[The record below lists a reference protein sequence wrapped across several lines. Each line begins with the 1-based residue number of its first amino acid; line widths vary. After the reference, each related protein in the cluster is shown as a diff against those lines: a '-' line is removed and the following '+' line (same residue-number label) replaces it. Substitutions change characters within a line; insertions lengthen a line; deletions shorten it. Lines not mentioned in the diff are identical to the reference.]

1 MCIKLSMMRADR
13 YRKDLEY
20 ILGKDY
26 SWKNLSGRDVLVTG
40 ASGMIGS
47 VLTDVLVSKAS
58 EYDFHVTAMSRDMGR
73 LEGTFP
79 YHSDRLRLVSHD
91 VNLPMGNIS
100 CDTVFH
106 CASNTHPRAYSTDP
120 IGTITTNVI
129 GLKNLLDMASEAG
142 DGRFVFASSVEIYGE
157 NRGDVEAFDE
167 SYCGY
172 IDCSSVR
179 SGYNESKRVGEA
191 LCHAYASQKGLDFVI
206 PRLSRVYGP
215 SVRSN
220 DSKAMSQFLFKAVSG
235 QDIVLK
241 SKGSQL
247 FSYCYVMDAVDAMLH
262 LFFNGASGEAYNVS
276 GKDSDITLLSLARK
290 ISQIAGVNVV
300 FDLPDEMESRGYS
313 KATKAVLDISKIMST
328 GWKPSYTL
336 DEGLIRTI
344 DDLSLMNN
352 N

>member
-1 MCIKLSMMRADR
+1 MRTDG
-13 YRKDLEY
+13 YRQDLKR
-20 ILGKDY
+20 ILGKDHP
-26 SWKNLSGRDVLVTG
+26 WERLSGRDVLVTG

-47 VLTDVLVSKAS
+47 VLTDILVDKAS

-73 LEGTFP
+73 LEDTFP
-79 YHSDRLRLVSHD
+79 YHSDRLRLISHD
-91 VNLPMGNIS
+91 VNLPMSDFS

-106 CASNTHPRAYSTDP
+106 CASNTHPRVYSTDP

-129 GLKNLLDMASEAG
+129 GLKNLLDMVSEAG

-172 IDCSSVR
+172 IDCSSLR

-191 LCHAYASQKGLDFVI
+191 LCHAYASQRGLDFVI

-215 SVRSN
+215 SVRPD
-220 DSKAMSQFLFKAVSG
+220 DSKAMSQFIFKAVSG
-235 QDIVLK
+235 QNIVLK
-241 SKGSQL
+241 SEGTQL

-262 LFFNGASGEAYNVS
+262 LFFNGASGETYNVS

-290 ISQIAGVNVV
+290 ISEIAGVDVV
-300 FDLPDEMESRGYS
+300 FDLPDEVEARGYS
-313 KATKAVLDISKIMST
+313 KATKAVLDISKIKST
-328 GWKPSYTL
+328 GWEPSYTL
-336 DEGLIRTI
+336 DEGLVRTI
-344 DDLSLMNN
+344 DGLSSMYNN
-352 N
+352 

>member
-1 MCIKLSMMRADR
+1 MRTDG
-13 YRKDLEY
+13 YRKDLER
-20 ILGKDY
+20 ILGREY
-26 SWKNLSGRDVLVTG
+26 PWERLSGRDVLVTG

-47 VLTDVLVSKAS
+47 VLTDVLVYKAS

-73 LEGTFP
+73 LKDTFL
-79 YHSDRLRLVSHD
+79 HRSDRLRLVSHD
-91 VNLPMGNIS
+91 VNLPMGDIS

-172 IDCSSVR
+172 IDCSSTR

-191 LCHAYASQKGLDFVI
+191 LCHAYGSQKGLDFVI

-215 SVRSN
+215 SVRPD

-241 SKGSQL
+241 SKGTQL

-262 LFFNGASGEAYNVS
+262 LFFNGGSGEAYNVS
-276 GKDSDITLLSLARK
+276 GKDSDITLLSLAER
-290 ISQIAGVNVV
+290 ISRIAGVDVV
-300 FDLPDEMESRGYS
+300 FDLPDEVESRGYS
-313 KATKAVLDISKIMST
+313 KATKAILDITKIRST
-328 GWKPSYTL
+328 GWEPSYTL
-336 DEGLIRTI
+336 DEGLARTI
-344 DDLSLMNN
+344 SDLSSRRSN
-352 N
+352 

>member
-1 MCIKLSMMRADR
+1 MMRTDG
-13 YRKDLEY
+13 YRKDLER

-26 SWKNLSGRDVLVTG
+26 PWKNLSGRDVLVTG

-47 VLTDVLVSKAS
+47 VLTDVLVNKAS
-58 EYDFHVTAMSRDMGR
+58 EYDFHVTAMSRDMGV
-73 LEGTFP
+73 LKGTFP
-79 YHSDRLRLVSHD
+79 HPSERLRLVSHD
-91 VNLPMGNIS
+91 VNLPMDGIS

-129 GLKNLLDMASEAG
+129 GLKNLLDMASEVG

-172 IDCSSVR
+172 IDCSNTR

-191 LCHAYASQKGLDFVI
+191 LCHAYGSQKGLDFVI

-215 SVRSN
+215 SVRPD

-241 SKGSQL
+241 SKGTQL

-276 GKDSDITLLSLARK
+276 GKDSDITLLSLAER
-290 ISQIAGVNVV
+290 ISKIAGVDVV
-300 FDLPDEMESRGYS
+300 FDLPDEVESRGYS
-313 KATKAVLDISKIMST
+313 KATKAVLDITKTRST
-328 GWKPSYTL
+328 GWEPSYTL
-336 DEGLIRTI
+336 DEGLARTI
-344 DDLSLMNN
+344 SYLSSR
-352 N
+352 